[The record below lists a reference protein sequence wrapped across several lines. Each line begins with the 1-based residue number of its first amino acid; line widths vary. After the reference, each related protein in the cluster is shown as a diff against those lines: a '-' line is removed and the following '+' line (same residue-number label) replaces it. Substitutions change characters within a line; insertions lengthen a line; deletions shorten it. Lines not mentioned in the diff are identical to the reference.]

1 MRKDVEC
8 TFGILKKR
16 WRILNNGLEY
26 RDMRV
31 CEKIFVACCWLHNF
45 LLEENEIGYHKV
57 GRGTPIGNDGVFLDG
72 HTELPATTSE
82 TGLSVQFGKRR
93 KLLAT
98 HLKVF
103 RNMDKTDPLDLW

>member
-1 MRKDVEC
+1 MRKDVKC

-82 TGLSVQFGKRR
+82 TGLSVQFRKRR

-98 HLKVF
+98 HLKVC
-103 RNMDKTDPLDLW
+103 RNMDNTDPLDLW